1 MGSFDGER
9 VTVTGG
15 SGFIGTAVVRTL
27 LGEGA
32 DVTVADLRR
41 LASPDVRAVVGD
53 LRDPAIRQAAVPAGT
68 TAIVH
73 LAALTSVLQSVRRPA
88 EFSAVN
94 VDVTAALLEHAR
106 ELDVPRFLF
115 GSTNAVTGDADGRVI
130 DEQFP
135 LRPLTP
141 YGATK
146 AAAEMLLSA
155 YSHSYGIQAC
165 ALRLTNV
172 YGPGMRHKDS
182 FIPRLMR
189 AARGGTTAEIYG
201 DGLQVRDLVHVDDVC
216 RGLRVVWHSGHSGP
230 LIVGSGHSVSVLEM
244 VETVRAVTG
253 RPVVTRHVPP
263 KAGEMRAVVV
273 SIDAARTLGY
283 EPKIDLADGLTSV
296 WAEFAQQAPAPLG
309 G

>member
-1 MGSFDGER
+1 MGSFNGER
-9 VTVTGG
+9 VVVTGG
-15 SGFIGTAVVRTL
+15 AGFVGTAVVRTL
-27 LGEGA
+27 LAEGA
-32 DVTVADLRR
+32 DVTVADLRDP
-41 LASPDVRAVVGD
+41 ASPDVRTVVGD
-53 LRDPAIRQAAVPAGT
+53 LLDPAIRKAAVPAGT

-88 EFSAVN
+88 AFSAVN
-94 VDVTAALLEHAR
+94 VDVTAALLEQAR
-106 ELDVPRFLF
+106 ELDIPRFVF
-115 GSTNAVTGDADGRVI
+115 ASTNAVVGDAGGRVV

-155 YSHSYGIQAC
+155 YAHSYRIQAC

-172 YGPGMRHKDS
+172 YGPGMQHKDS

-189 AARGGTTAEIYG
+189 AAGGGTTAEIYG

-216 RGLRVVWHSGHSGP
+216 RGLGVAWHSGCSGP

-244 VETVRAVTG
+244 VETVRAATG
-253 RPVVTRHVPP
+253 RPLVTRHVPS
-263 KAGEMRAVVV
+263 KAGEMRAVTV
-273 SIDAARTLGY
+273 SIDAARALGY
-283 EPKIDLADGLTSV
+283 EPQVDLAEGLTSV
-296 WAEFAQQAPAPLG
+296 WAEFAEQAPAPLG

>member
-1 MGSFDGER
+1 M
-9 VTVTGG
+9 VTGG
-15 SGFIGTAVVRTL
+15 AGFIGTTIVPAL
-27 LGEGA
+27 LADGA
-32 DVTVADLRR
+32 DVTVADLRVPT
-41 LASPDVRAVVGD
+41 SPDVKAVVGD
-53 LRDPAIRQAAVPAGT
+53 LRDPAVRRAAVPAGT

-88 EFSAVN
+88 GFRAVN
-94 VDVTAALLEHAR
+94 VDMTAALLEQAR
-106 ELDVPRFLF
+106 ELDVSRFVF
-115 GSTNAVTGDADGRVI
+115 ASTNAVVGDAGGKVI

-155 YSHSYGIQAC
+155 YAHSYGIQAC
-165 ALRLTNV
+165 ALRLANV
-172 YGPGMRHKDS
+172 YGPGMQRKDS

-189 AARGGTTAEIYG
+189 ATREGATVEIYG
-201 DGLQVRDLVHVDDVC
+201 DGLQVRDLVHADDVC
-216 RGLRVVWHSGHSGP
+216 RGLRVAWHSGCSGP

-253 RPVVTRHVPP
+253 RPLRTRHVPS
-263 KAGEMRAVVV
+263 KEGEMRAVTV
-273 SIDAARTLGY
+273 SIDAARALGY
-283 EPKIDLADGLTSV
+283 EPQIELAEGLASV
-296 WAEFAQQAPAPLG
+296 WAEFAEQAPAPLG